1 MQSENTDAI
10 ANQHEMQQVATQLL
24 QLSVG
29 VGSRVPSQQMTA
41 PAPPSE
47 AETHDTKSDANAG
60 NMH

>member
-10 ANQHEMQQVATQLL
+10 ANQHEVQEVATQLL

-29 VGSRVPSQQMTA
+29 VGSQVPSQQMTA
-41 PAPPSE
+41 PPPSE
-47 AETHDTKSDANAG
+47 AEEHDTKSDANAG